1 MAEVWVR
8 SSLSQSRSSSVLCR
22 FRDGVSLPVKGSF
35 TLFAVDKGSTFPPGS
50 QTSVIAGFVCA
61 LDALFNAELQMYIF
75 RKRRDF
81 CVHCLLHTAEQPSV
95 SLGGCCMLV
104 AGLLAG

>member
-1 MAEVWVR
+1 M
-8 SSLSQSRSSSVLCR
+8 LCC
-22 FRDGVSLPVKGSF
+22 FRDGVSLRVKGNF
-35 TLFAVDKGSTFPPGS
+35 MPFAVDKGSTFAPGS

-61 LDALFNAELQMYIF
+61 LDGLFSAELQTCIF
-75 RKRRDF
+75 RKGRDF

-95 SLGGCCMLV
+95 SPAGCCMLV